1 VLVSGTLFTSFISLE
16 IQIPDRLVASILD
29 ELATKEIIFYKQRS
43 VSSVLG
49 MFILVIWLNCLLNV
63 NLLETAP
70 VLC

>member
-1 VLVSGTLFTSFISLE
+1 MVSGTLFTSFISLE